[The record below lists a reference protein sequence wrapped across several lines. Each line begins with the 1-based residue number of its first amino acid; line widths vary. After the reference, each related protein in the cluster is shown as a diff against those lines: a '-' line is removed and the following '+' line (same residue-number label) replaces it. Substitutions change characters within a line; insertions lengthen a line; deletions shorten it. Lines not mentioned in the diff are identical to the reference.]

1 MDIAGR
7 LATIQ
12 QEIQTVENEKLQQE
26 QLLGLF
32 WEHPPALDP
41 EVIGRMM
48 QSIRDRI
55 RGLEDRRRAL
65 LNEEKEL
72 IVRAVTLGDR
82 GD

>member
-7 LATIQ
+7 LATIP

-41 EVIGRMM
+41 EVVGQRM

-55 RGLEDRRRAL
+55 RGLEERKRAL
-65 LNEEKEL
+65 LDEQKEL
-72 IVRAVTLGDR
+72 IVRVATLGDR

>member
-12 QEIQTVENEKLQQE
+12 QERQTVENEKLQQE

-32 WEHPPALDP
+32 WEHPPALEP
-41 EVIGRMM
+41 EVVGRMM
-48 QSIRDRI
+48 QRLRDRI

>member
-12 QEIQTVENEKLQQE
+12 QEIGQVENEKLQQE
-26 QLLGLF
+26 QILGLF
-32 WEHPPALDP
+32 WEHSPAIDP
-41 EVIGRMM
+41 EAVGRMI
-48 QSIRDRI
+48 QLIRDRI

-65 LNEEKEL
+65 LNEQKEL
-72 IVRAVTLGDR
+72 IVWAATLGDR